1 MHGDSSRVCRDWVG
15 AVRVGVDAH
24 VVGDLLVNAASAT
37 DSSALDAGVVERGV
51 VRAEVAAA
59 AVPQRSH

>member
-1 MHGDSSRVCRDWVG
+1 MRGDGSWVCRDWVG

-37 DSSALDAGVVERGV
+37 EFSTLDAGVVERRV
-51 VRAEVAAA
+51 VRAKVAAA